1 MGRIR
6 GIGVAAGIALRAIAS
21 PRPEAPDLDRRLAM
35 FVADAP
41 LSAPVA
47 IHWNEHQIPVIE
59 TADEGD
65 LAVGVG
71 LVHAHLRLG
80 QIELIRRL
88 ATGRAAEIVG
98 PLGLSMDLR
107 TRRHG
112 YDRAVDAIAAGLS
125 PDSRQWIE
133 GFLAGYNHYLTHGP
147 ELPPDLRMLGI
158 GREAWGLRD
167 FLTHVRAMSADWSL
181 KATELLLRA
190 RDRLAAPE
198 WHDLWQRLL
207 DAGAPAPGGVRGSN
221 AFAVSGAR
229 SASGSALIASDPHLD
244 LMLPNLCL
252 VVGLH
257 GPRTR
262 ATGLM
267 MPGVPFMPV
276 GRNMDIA
283 WGSTNLYARTTDV
296 FDARGLPMTE
306 ATATVAVRG
315 AKPAVLR
322 WRECP
327 LGPIVN
333 DEGVRPHP
341 APVAMRWMG
350 HAPSDET
357 GALLA
362 VARARD
368 WDGFRA
374 ALDGF
379 AVPGLNFVFADTG
392 GRVGQLRAAHVPRG
406 RARRPDDL
414 VLPAAAAWDP
424 LRPATAAD
432 LPRVFMPDTGFVVS
446 ANEAPPAEG
455 PAIGLFFPPDDRALR
470 LGDLLG
476 RAAPLDIAGLRAIQ
490 ADVFHAPALA
500 GRDFLLSRLGPGP
513 KPAATAALIGR
524 IAAWD
529 GRYDSE
535 SLGATAYEFTLARL
549 VGRVLAKRPLAEYDA
564 IRHSRTLIFR
574 DLAALPAPDL
584 ERALAWALAKA
595 AKAMPADA
603 RWGAV
608 HAVAPRHPLAAL
620 PRIGRHF
627 RAPRALAGGANDT
640 VAKSAQ
646 GLVTGRHDVGFGVAA
661 RHVSDLGDPDANW
674 FRLLGGQDGWIGSTT
689 ATDQIAGWPAGADI
703 QVPLRIE
710 TVRRLFTRRLVI
722 RPRRAALSE

>member
-1 MGRIR
+1 MGRFR
-6 GIGVAAGIALRAIAS
+6 GLLVAAGVAFRAIRS
-21 PRPEAPDLDRRLAM
+21 PRPRPLDIDRRLAM

-41 LSAPVA
+41 LSAPIT
-47 IHWNEHQIPVIE
+47 IHWNDHQIPVIE
-59 TADEGD
+59 AADEGD

-88 ATGRAAEIVG
+88 ATGRVAEIIG
-98 PLGLSMDLR
+98 PFGLAMDLR
-107 TRRHG
+107 ARRHG
-112 YDRAVDAIAAGLS
+112 YDRAVDAIAAALS

-133 GFLAGYNHYLTHGP
+133 GFLAGYNHYLAHCP
-147 ELPPDLRMLGI
+147 ELPPDLRALGI
-158 GREAWGLRD
+158 GREVWTLRD

-181 KATELLLRA
+181 KATELLLRS
-190 RDRLAAPE
+190 RDRLDGPE
-198 WHDLWQRLL
+198 WRDLWQRLL

-221 AFAVSGAR
+221 AVAVSGAR
-229 SASGSALIASDPHLD
+229 SASGAALIASDPHLD
-244 LMLPNLCL
+244 LMLPSLCL
-252 VVGLH
+252 VVGLQ

-296 FDARGLPMTE
+296 FDARGLPLTE

-315 AKPAVLR
+315 AKPAVLH

-333 DEGVRPHP
+333 DEDRRPHP

-350 HAPSDET
+350 HRPSDET
-357 GALLA
+357 GALLS

-368 WDGFRA
+368 WDEFRT

-379 AVPGLNFVFADTG
+379 AVPGLNFVFADTT
-392 GRVGQLRAAHVPRG
+392 GRVGQLRAAHVPRD
-406 RARRPDDL
+406 RDRRPDDL
-414 VLPAAAAWDP
+414 VLPADAAWHP
-424 LRPATAAD
+424 ETAATAAD
-432 LPRVFMPDTGFVVS
+432 LPQCFMPEAGFVVS

-470 LGDLLG
+470 LRDLLLQSP
-476 RAAPLDIAGLRAIQ
+476 RLDLAGLRRIQ
-490 ADVFHAPALA
+490 ADVFHGPALT

-513 KPAATAALIGR
+513 KPAATKALIER

-529 GRYDSE
+529 GHYDTD

-564 IRHSRTLIFR
+564 IRHSRALIFR
-574 DLAALPAPDL
+574 DLAALPAADL
-584 ERALAWALAKA
+584 ERALRWALAKA
-595 AKAMPADA
+595 AKTMPADA

-608 HAVAPRHPLAAL
+608 HGVVPKHPLAML

-627 RAPRALAGGANDT
+627 RAPPALAGGSNDT
-640 VAKSAQ
+640 VAKTAQ
-646 GLVTGRHDVGFGVAA
+646 GLVARRHHVGFGAAA

-689 ATDQIAGWPAGADI
+689 ATDQIAAWPAGADI

-710 TVRRLFTRRLVI
+710 TVRRLFTRKLTI
-722 RPRRAALSE
+722 RPR